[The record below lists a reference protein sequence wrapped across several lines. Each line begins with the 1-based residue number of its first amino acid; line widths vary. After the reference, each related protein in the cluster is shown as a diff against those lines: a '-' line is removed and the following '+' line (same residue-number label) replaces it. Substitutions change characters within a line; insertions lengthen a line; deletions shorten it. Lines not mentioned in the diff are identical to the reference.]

1 MMAFLLCQVV
11 LEKRD
16 LSGGLPKVNF
26 LREAVRKKKFEPLK
40 GRFEKWRLEGR
51 KITFVGAHNIDGV
64 RKLTHSIKE
73 SSFDEVILSFSKRSK
88 KDILDGLLHLDSYP
102 CVYKKII
109 LTSFDHEKAWM
120 MVEGD
125 RDEVERSE
133 RISFVDD
140 WKEYW
145 HHHLKGTN
153 ILVTGSYYFIGEVQK
168 YLLSRY

>member
-1 MMAFLLCQVV
+1 
-11 LEKRD
+11 
-16 LSGGLPKVNF
+16 
-26 LREAVRKKKFEPLK
+26 VRKKVFESLK
-40 GRFEKWRLEGR
+40 GRSEEWKLKGK

-88 KDILDGLLHLDSYP
+88 KDILDALLHLDSYP

-109 LTSFDHEKAWM
+109 LTTFDHDKAWM
-120 MVEGD
+120 AAEED
-125 RDEVERSE
+125 KDEVERLE
-133 RISFVDD
+133 RIFFIDD